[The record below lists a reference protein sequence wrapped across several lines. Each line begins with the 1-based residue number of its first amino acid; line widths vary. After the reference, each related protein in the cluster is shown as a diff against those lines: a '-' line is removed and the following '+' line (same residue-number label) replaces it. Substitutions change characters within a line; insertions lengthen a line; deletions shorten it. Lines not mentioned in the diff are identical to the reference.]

1 MAAIGQAGEYDDGHS
16 VTIQAEVATLGVQA
30 QSASPRV
37 KGRGHIV
44 APAVHVS
51 GTGTVERESLK
62 GERWVIEFIRPLRE
76 DGSYTVVGRDEG
88 GLTEAIAQA
97 DTKTDAWLAAAEW
110 AMDKSDEDAE

>member
-1 MAAIGQAGEYDDGHS
+1 MATIGQAGEYDDGHP
-16 VTIQAEVATLGVQA
+16 VTIQAEPATLSVQA
-30 QSASPRV
+30 QSASPRIE
-37 KGRGHIV
+37 GRGHLV

-51 GTGTVERESLK
+51 GTGTVERETLRC
-62 GERWVIEFIRPLRE
+62 ERWVIEFIKPLGE